1 MAQNFLAIANNNRTD
16 KIGLYLVAKYD
27 FLPWLASI
35 GMVLLLFIGVSTLVG
50 SANPNMTDDDAI
62 ANLYTWARPL
72 YYALVVLA
80 VFAARRSRDIWTWA
94 MAIALIIFFVPQ
106 YSTNIATVLF
116 PNSIFQ
122 AMIALI
128 GFLAI
133 ERLIEYIQMRYIVK
147 LETPILSMGALVGYI
162 ALICCVLFLEVPL
175 FFELFWN

>member
-1 MAQNFLAIANNNRTD
+1 
-16 KIGLYLVAKYD
+16 
-27 FLPWLASI
+27 
-35 GMVLLLFIGVSTLVG
+35 
-50 SANPNMTDDDAI
+50 
-62 ANLYTWARPL
+62 
-72 YYALVVLA
+72 
-80 VFAARRSRDIWTWA
+80 